1 MQNLKDKTHKKRSY
15 RSRTK
20 LSANKTKE
28 KISKISY
35 IPLTIYTIYLN
46 NDIHFA

>member
-20 LSANKTKE
+20 RSGNKTKR
-28 KISKISY
+28 KSKQ
-35 IPLTIYTIYLN
+35 
-46 NDIHFA
+46 D